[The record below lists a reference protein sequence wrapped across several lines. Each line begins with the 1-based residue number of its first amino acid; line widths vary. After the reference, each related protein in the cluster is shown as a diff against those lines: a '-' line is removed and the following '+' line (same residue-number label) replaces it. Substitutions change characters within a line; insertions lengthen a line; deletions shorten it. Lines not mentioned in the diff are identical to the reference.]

1 MTRRRRRRSHHSGRR
16 IRIPFAMVVIE
27 VMLLIP
33 LVSYISLGGVLNTST
48 KVFLVISLLLGIA
61 YLIGIIRFA
70 KEREE

>member
-1 MTRRRRRRSHHSGRR
+1 MTRRRRRRNHRSSRR

-27 VMLLIP
+27 VMLLTP
-33 LVSYISLGGVLNTST
+33 LVSYISLGGVLNAPT